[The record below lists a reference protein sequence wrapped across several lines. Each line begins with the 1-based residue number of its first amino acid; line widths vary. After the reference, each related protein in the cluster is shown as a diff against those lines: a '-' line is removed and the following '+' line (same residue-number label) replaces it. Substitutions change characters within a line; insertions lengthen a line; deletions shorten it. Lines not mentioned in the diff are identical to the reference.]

1 MQVTKAYAGTLVG
14 SNVSS
19 SRPTQ
24 FGNTKNLAGYW
35 DKIDFINQTIA
46 DFLKKECGVEAA
58 YESRHGE
65 ANKYLWIY
73 GAPFLFYQYS
83 TSSTSFN
90 FAGPY
95 TSSFSVN
102 VPGVSGYT
110 SLSFYSAA
118 AARDYSFSIVFT
130 GNPKTGFTL
139 RFINYNA
146 KVPNN
151 GYYVSFIKAKNLL
164 NQKDSVVWKAVGL
177 KTCYGIDLNEDG
189 MPDKESMPAAVLNFE
204 NRAYTEA
211 ANKAVSGG
219 NFPLIPM
226 RFGIWKPEGFYL
238 FPDKFGVPA
247 ALGANTEM
255 QTEIEISGRKFIN
268 TVPETTS
275 YSYINLGLIEVTG

>member
-1 MQVTKAYAGTLVG
+1 
-14 SNVSS
+14 
-19 SRPTQ
+19 
-24 FGNTKNLAGYW
+24 
-35 DKIDFINQTIA
+35 
-46 DFLKKECGVEAA
+46 
-58 YESRHGE
+58 
-65 ANKYLWIY
+65 
-73 GAPFLFYQYS
+73 
-83 TSSTSFN
+83 
-90 FAGPY
+90 
-95 TSSFSVN
+95 
-102 VPGVSGYT
+102 
-110 SLSFYSAA
+110 
-118 AARDYSFSIVFT
+118 
-130 GNPKTGFTL
+130 
-139 RFINYNA
+139 
-146 KVPNN
+146 
-151 GYYVSFIKAKNLL
+151 
-164 NQKDSVVWKAVGL
+164 
-177 KTCYGIDLNEDG
+177 

>member
-1 MQVTKAYAGTLVG
+1 MQVTKAYAGTLAG

-19 SRPTQ
+19 SRPKQ

-46 DFLKKECGVEAA
+46 DFLKEECGVDAA
-58 YESRHGE
+58 YEIRHGDT
-65 ANKYLWIY
+65 NKYLWIY

-83 TSSTSFN
+83 TSSGSFN
-90 FAGPY
+90 FDGPY
-95 TSSFSVN
+95 TSSFST
-102 VPGVSGYT
+102 GGTYT
-110 SLSFYSAA
+110 SLSFFSAA
-118 AARDYSFSIVFT
+118 TARNYSFSIIFT
-130 GNPKTGFTL
+130 GNPQTGFTL
-139 RFINYNA
+139 RFINYNTTA
-146 KVPNN
+146 PNSS
-151 GYYVSFIKAKNLL
+151 YYVSFIRAKNLL

-255 QTEIEISGRKFIN
+255 QTVIEISGRKFIN
-268 TVPETTS
+268 TVPETAS
-275 YSYINLGLIEVTG
+275 YSYINLGLIEVTD